1 MKEVKV
7 ENAVGMILCHDIT
20 EIVPEKFKG
29 TAFRKGHVIKEED
42 IEKFLDL
49 GKKNIFVW
57 DLEEGY
63 IHENDAAYKMVKSTI
78 GQGIQYDEPKEGK
91 INLIAAHKGI
101 LKINTELL
109 YELNGL
115 GDICFATIHGNKLVE
130 KGQLLGGARAIPL
143 VIKEEIIERFKKLSE
158 EKFPLIEIL
167 PLKKAKI
174 GVVVTGSEIESG
186 RIEDKFYPVL
196 KKKAEELNGEII
208 GKIMSGDDP
217 VRIKNAIMNFI
228 GSGVD
233 LVEVTGGMS
242 VDPDD
247 KTPLAIRSCD
257 GEVITYGTPVLPG
270 AMFMLSYVKG
280 IPVVGLP
287 GCVMYSKRTIYD
299 LVVPRLLAK
308 ERLNKIDFIKLAYGG
323 QCQNCEL
330 CIYPNCGF
338 GQ

>member
-1 MKEVKV
+1 MKEIKV

-29 TAFRKGHVIKEED
+29 TAFRKGHVIKKED

-57 DLEEGY
+57 DLKDGY
-63 IHENDAAYKMVKSTI
+63 IHENDAAYEMVKSTI
-78 GQGIQYDEPKEGK
+78 GQGINYDEPKEGK
-91 INLIAAHKGI
+91 INLIAAYKGI

-109 YELNGL
+109 YELNML

-130 KGQLLGGARAIPL
+130 KGQLLGGTRAIPL
-143 VIKEEIIERFKKLSE
+143 VIKKEIIEKFKKLSK

-167 PLKKAKI
+167 PLEKTKV
-174 GVVVTGSEIESG
+174 GVVITGSEIEDG

-196 KKKAEELNGEII
+196 EKKAQELNGEII
-208 GKIMSGDDP
+208 GKILTGDDP
-217 VRIKNAIMNFI
+217 VRIKNAIMDFI
-228 GSGVD
+228 DKGAD
-233 LVEVTGGMS
+233 LVEVSGGMS

-247 KTPLAIRSCD
+247 KTPSAIKSCD

-308 ERLNKIDFIKLAYGG
+308 EKLIKMDFIKLAHGG
-323 QCQNCEL
+323 QCQNCES